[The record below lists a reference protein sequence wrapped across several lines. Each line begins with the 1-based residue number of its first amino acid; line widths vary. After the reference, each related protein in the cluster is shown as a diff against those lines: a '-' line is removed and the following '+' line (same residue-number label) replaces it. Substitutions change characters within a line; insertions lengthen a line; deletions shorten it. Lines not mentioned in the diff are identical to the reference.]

1 MQKFTVHTISLFL
14 MLINIT
20 VASAQSDT
28 SSYKFDEFAALFL
41 KNKIEPPTP
50 SEELMKI
57 NLSIRPQIDCEMY
70 NWFIIC
76 GQAEKAKRCSIDG
89 KLFRA
94 AYGLLSSED
103 YKVYALGYLQHDLY
117 NIFITRIENIQGS
130 FIDVF
135 TYSTNGTVLSMLCLY
150 ENEPLFND
158 TVYIFSQILT
168 NEKIHY
174 VENRYG
180 VNINIDYE
188 MLNNGIL
195 KEQSVSKTGT
205 YEIVDKDGYVNV
217 REKPDINSKVL
228 YTLKSGS
235 VIIGHT
241 ENGSKWDEVLR
252 VLDDE
257 VVKEDL
263 NKKGGYIHSSRLSNN
278 W

>member
-14 MLINIT
+14 MLINIA

-41 KNKIEPPTP
+41 KNKIEPSTS

-57 NLSIRPQIDCEMY
+57 NLLSRPQIDCEMY
-70 NWFIIC
+70 NWFIIR
-76 GQAEKAKRCSIDG
+76 GQAEKAKRCS
-89 KLFRA
+89 
-94 AYGLLSSED
+94 
-103 YKVYALGYLQHDLY
+103 
-117 NIFITRIENIQGS
+117 
-130 FIDVF
+130 
-135 TYSTNGTVLSMLCLY
+135 
-150 ENEPLFND
+150 
-158 TVYIFSQILT
+158 
-168 NEKIHY
+168 IHY

-263 NKKGGYIHSSRLSNN
+263 NKKGGYIHSSRLSNY